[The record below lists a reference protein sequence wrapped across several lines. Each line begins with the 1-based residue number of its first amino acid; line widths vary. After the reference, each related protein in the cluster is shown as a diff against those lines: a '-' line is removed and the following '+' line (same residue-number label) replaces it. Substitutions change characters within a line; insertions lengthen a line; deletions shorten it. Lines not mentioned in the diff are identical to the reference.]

1 MCTNKKIT
9 TCQANNVDVKNILK
23 KNCDFCN
30 MTNQIANTCPTR
42 TNLGSVIGGD
52 DLVELLQDS
61 CPFKF
66 VEYEQWGNIFCE
78 NLDSSR
84 IQYLK
89 CRQLLSKT
97 IQCTIK
103 KTEC

>member
-1 MCTNKKIT
+1 
-9 TCQANNVDVKNILK
+9 
-23 KNCDFCN
+23 
-30 MTNQIANTCPTR
+30 MTNHTANTCPTR

-52 DLVELLQDS
+52 GLVELLQYS

-66 VEYEQWGNIFCE
+66 TVFCE

-89 CRQLLSKT
+89 CHQLLSET
-97 IQCTIK
+97 IPCTI
-103 KTEC
+103 